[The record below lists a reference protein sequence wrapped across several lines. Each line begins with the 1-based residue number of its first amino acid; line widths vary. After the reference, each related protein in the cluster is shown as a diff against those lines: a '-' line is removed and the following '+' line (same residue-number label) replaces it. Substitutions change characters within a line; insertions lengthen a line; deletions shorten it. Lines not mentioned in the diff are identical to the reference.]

1 LAVSI
6 LGGPGLRPAAID
18 RVENIDRFGLWCL
31 TTSDPI
37 LLSFSTNFRLPFDNS
52 EFLRRVSILAGMRR
66 ASFLFCCVTAV
77 FGAVMYV
84 PIKPSLILRPGE
96 TYTLNVDATAPLEIG
111 WRAVQARPCVTQC
124 VQVTEVREGVRHSM
138 ATSMGS
144 SQEYRP
150 AGGKISVEYKNVS
163 SEPVTIDV
171 FRIDRTC
178 EAEACRFLDAAQKA
192 RTLVFKVGEF
202 QSITT
207 SKDGSYSII
216 FGVAMSGRSFR
227 VKAVWWTDEKTGF
240 AVNCA
245 PFVKRYLENHTPK
258 EQYRPYV
265 IAGQAIGEGN
275 DIVLKSV
282 DTCAPKADHFGASE
296 QSIFK

>member
-1 LAVSI
+1 MRQA
-6 LGGPGLRPAAID
+6 
-18 RVENIDRFGLWCL
+18 
-31 TTSDPI
+31 
-37 LLSFSTNFRLPFDNS
+37 PF
-52 EFLRRVSILAGMRR
+52 LI
-66 ASFLFCCVTAV
+66 CCVTVV
-77 FGAVMYV
+77 FGAVVHV
-84 PIKPSLILRPGE
+84 PIKQGVVLRPDE
-96 TYTLNVDATAPLEIG
+96 TFTLNLDATAPVEIG
-111 WRAVQARPCVTQC
+111 WRAVQARKCVTQC
-124 VQVTEVREGVRHSM
+124 VQVTEVREGVRYST
-138 ATSMGS
+138 ATSIGS
-144 SQEYRP
+144 SQDYRP
-150 AGGKISVEYKNVS
+150 VGGKIVVEFENVS
-163 SEPVTIDV
+163 SEPVTIDI
-171 FRIDRTC
+171 FRINRTC
-178 EAEACRFLDAAQKA
+178 EAEGCRFLDAGQKG

-216 FGVAMSGRSFR
+216 SGVAMSGRTFR
-227 VKAVWWTDEKTGF
+227 VKAVWWTNEKTEF

-245 PFVKRYLENHTPK
+245 PFVKRYLDNHTPK